1 MLPDITMSPSVTSLV
16 NSPSD
21 YSSRRLDICY
31 LVNEVIILDLG
42 LSWQ

>member
-1 MLPDITMSPSVTSLV
+1 MLPDITLFPSVTSLV

-31 LVNEVIILDLG
+31 LVNEIMISDLSF
-42 LSWQ
+42 SWQ